1 MAAGRARTKANSK
14 SRQRSAKRPPAT
26 RWRWLPVAATLS
38 TVVLLCGALVGA
50 YVYLSQPG
58 RMPLRVVEVSGEFR
72 RLTRAAIQ
80 HTAGAAIDGGFFT
93 CDMQKLRD
101 AVLAMPWVADVS
113 IRRVWPDRLNMRVV
127 ERLPL
132 ARWGDDALVSTDSRV
147 FRPRDLDE
155 YSNLVKLDGPDGS
168 AARVVAFY
176 QAALPAARA
185 RELEIREI
193 ELDQRRHWWLHFA
206 DGLTVSLGREA
217 RDARLSQFL
226 RVYPQLVADPG
237 RRPARVDMRYAH
249 GFAVR
254 WRDAQGEAAVGRN
267 SQEKV

>member
-1 MAAGRARTKANSK
+1 MATGRGRAKRRPANRQASK
-14 SRQRSAKRPPAT
+14 QAQVVHR
-26 RWRWLPVAATLS
+26 RWLPAVATLS
-38 TVVLLCGALVGA
+38 TFTLLFGALVGG
-50 YVYLSQPG
+50 YLYLSQPG

-72 RLTRAAIQ
+72 HLSRSAIQ
-80 HTAGAAIDGGFFT
+80 ETASAAIDGGFFT
-93 CDMQKLRD
+93 CDMQKLRN

-132 ARWGDDALVSTDSRV
+132 ARWGEDALVSTDARV
-147 FRPRDLDE
+147 FRPRDLDD
-155 YSNLVKLDGPDGS
+155 YAALVRLNGPAGS

-176 QAALPAARA
+176 RAALPATRA
-185 RELEIREI
+185 RQLQIREV
-193 ELDQRRHWWLHFA
+193 ELDQRRHWWLLFA

-226 RVYPQLVADPG
+226 RVYPQLVADPE
-237 RRPARVDMRYAH
+237 RRPERVDMRYAH

-254 WRDAQGEAAVGRN
+254 WRDVQGEAAVDTN
-267 SQEKV
+267 SQDKV